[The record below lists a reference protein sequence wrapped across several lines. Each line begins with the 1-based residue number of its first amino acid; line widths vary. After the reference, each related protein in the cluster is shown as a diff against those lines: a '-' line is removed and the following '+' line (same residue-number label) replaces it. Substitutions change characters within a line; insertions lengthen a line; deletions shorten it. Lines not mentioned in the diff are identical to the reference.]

1 MDNKVN
7 HFLVKVS
14 DGVTLDNV
22 VAAAK
27 TNTDK
32 IFFTPSGKIVVAGT
46 GTDADGKTK
55 KIIQYGVDNTEY
67 GKISTALNEFIANN
81 GTSGKTVKG
90 YVDATTKN
98 SVNDLVTIISN
109 SDFANYDTNN
119 KKFKNALTIKYIAA
133 TADKT
138 AHIAL
143 VAKDGTTELSSINIA
158 DIIGNGLLSS
168 SAYDTTTGE
177 LTLQFKNGSNNGT
190 TPVKI
195 NLKALLDVDDIVVSN
210 DSTQYLTTTTPT
222 TTTDAKQLTVGVTDK
237 VKNAVKAAESA
248 LQGANVSAADNITK
262 NYVTLSSTTISADK
276 HVASQTL
283 GLNVASDL
291 AAVTDADKK
300 LVDAAAA
307 KKYVDNKVA
316 DKNVTA
322 EGDTYVHASAV
333 NNKVTVSA
341 TDSTKKSLGL
351 ANTSIQEIT
360 ATYTSVADGTTNIL
374 KLGGTIANKDGGGKS
389 VTLNLEL
396 KKGEVKTT
404 DDFAA
409 TPGFATASNIHDF
422 VMAYVANALDNY
434 NPWTTYTG
442 A

>member
-1 MDNKVN
+1 MDNKIN

-14 DGVTLDNV
+14 DNVALDKV

-32 IFFTPSGKIVVAGT
+32 IFFTPTGKIVVAGT

-81 GTSGKTVKG
+81 GTNGKTVKG

-119 KKFKNALTIKYIAA
+119 KKFKNALTIKYVAA
-133 TADKT
+133 TTNKG

-143 VAKDGTTELSSINIA
+143 FAKDGTTELSSINIA

-168 SAYDTTTGE
+168 SSYDTTTGE

-195 NLKALLDVDDIVVSN
+195 NLKALLDVDDIVISD

-222 TTTDAKQLTVGVTDK
+222 TATDAKQLTVGVTDK
-237 VKNAVKAAESA
+237 VKNAVAAAETA
-248 LQGANVSAADNITK
+248 LQKATVSADDNAK
-262 NYVTLSSTTISADK
+262 KYVTFSETAISDK
-276 HVASQTL
+276 HEASQTFS
-283 GLNVASDL
+283 LNVASDL

-322 EGDTYVHASAV
+322 SGDQYISASATG
-333 NNKVTVSA
+333 NKVTVAASE
-341 TDSTKKSLGL
+341 STKKSLGL
-351 ANTSIQEIT
+351 ANTSIQQIS
-360 ATYTSVADGTTNIL
+360 ATYTSVVDGTTDIL
-374 KLGGTIANKDGGGKS
+374 KLGGTITDKTEGGKS

-404 DDFAA
+404 GDFAA